1 MSDRPLIKQYASI
14 TNGNMSANITGLP
27 SIILRLPMISYSF
40 SWSGSSPVG
49 TVSIQVSNDYS
60 EDANGTV
67 ANAGTWNTVPVVY
80 NGSSV
85 TAVPLSGNT
94 GNGFIDIDSLSG
106 YAIRPI
112 YTFTS
117 GSGTLQ
123 AICEAKVT

>member
-60 EDANGTV
+60 ENANGTV